1 MMKIGIDLGG
11 TTMSVGVVSDKNEII
26 AKKEIETICSD
37 GADKIIER
45 MSQLVQQ
52 VMNQVDKTQISH
64 IGIGCPGM
72 LDRSAG
78 RVLYSNN
85 LGWENIEISE
95 KIRQIFKIPVYIE
108 NDANCAALGEYIVG
122 SGKDVNTMI
131 MITLGTGIGGGIII
145 DNKLY
150 RGKSGNSNIL
160 GHMLMVSDGLL
171 CTCGRKGC
179 WEAYASGSALIRM
192 ANQKAE
198 ECKESELSKYKEL
211 DHSLNGKNIFLAIH
225 NGDKAACQVFEQY
238 IAYVAEGI
246 TDIVNIFEPQMIV
259 IGGGISQQGEFMLN
273 PIRQL
278 VEKNVYCGLDAMP
291 IITTS
296 CLGNDAGIIGASCLN
311 EY

>member
-11 TTMSVGVVSDKNEII
+11 TTMSVGAVGDNNEII
-26 AKKEIETICSD
+26 TKQEIETICSD

-45 MSQLVQQ
+45 MSQLVQK
-52 VMNQVDKTQISH
+52 VMNQVNTTQISH

-72 LDRSAG
+72 LDRAAG

-85 LGWENIEISE
+85 LGWENIEIG
-95 KIRQIFKIPVYIE
+95 KKMQNVFGIPVYIE

-145 DNKLY
+145 NNKLY

-160 GHMLMVSDGLL
+160 GHMLMVSEGEL
-171 CTCGRKGC
+171 CTCGRRGC

-192 ANQKAE
+192 ANKKAE
-198 ECKESELSKYKEL
+198 ECKESALSIFKDL
-211 DHSLNGKNIFLAIH
+211 DRSLNGKNIFLAIH
-225 NGDKAACQVFEQY
+225 SGDKAACQIFEQY
-238 IAYVAEGI
+238 ISYVAEGI

-259 IGGGISQQGEFMLN
+259 IGGGISMQGEFILD
-273 PIRQL
+273 PIRKL
-278 VEKNVYCGLDAMP
+278 VEKNIYCGADVMP
-291 IITTS
+291 VITTS
-296 CLGNDAGIIGASCLN
+296 SLGNDAGIIGASCLD